1 LKKENRGKG
10 NKYLNILINEAQ
22 KDRRRRRRYFYL
34 FHILF
39 GTIYKVRLSYG

>member
-22 KDRRRRRRYFYL
+22 KDRRRRRRRRRYFYL
-34 FHILF
+34 PIMGPRGALF
-39 GTIYKVRLSYG
+39 KT

>member
-22 KDRRRRRRYFYL
+22 KDRRRRYFYL
-34 FHILF
+34 PIMGPRGALF
-39 GTIYKVRLSYG
+39 KT

>member
-34 FHILF
+34 PIMGPRGALF
-39 GTIYKVRLSYG
+39 KT